1 MTINILTVGDVTGAQ
16 GCEYLRRRLPT
27 LKRMKAVDLCIV
39 NGENSAAGNGI
50 TPASAQELFNAG
62 ADLITTGNHVFRR
75 REVYDYLDH
84 SLSVVR
90 PANVYAGNPGR
101 GFAIAD
107 FGSVRIGVFNLL
119 GNAFMEGANPFTA
132 ADDVLKELT
141 DCRIVLCD
149 FHAEATGEKRAL
161 GFYLDGRVS
170 AVFGTHTHVQTAD
183 EQILPGGTGY
193 ITDLGMTGPVQSVLG
208 VKPPIII
215 SKLKTGMPERFDVAD
230 GECMLN
236 GCLFTVD
243 RATGKT
249 EAVERINIRG

>member
-1 MTINILTVGDVTGAQ
+1 MNILAIGDVVSSI
-16 GCEYLRRRLPT
+16 GCEYLRKKLPS
-27 LKRMKAVDLCIV
+27 LKKMYGVDFCIV

-50 TPASAQELFNAG
+50 TPQSADFLFDSG

-75 REVYDYLDH
+75 REIYDRLDTDRNII
-84 SLSVVR
+84 R
-90 PANVYAGNPGR
+90 PANYYAGNPGK
-101 GFAIAD
+101 GWAVAD
-107 FGSVRIGVFNLL
+107 MGSVKIGVINLA

-132 ADDVLKELT
+132 ADEVLKKLD

-183 EQILPGGTGY
+183 EQILPNGTGY
-193 ITDLGMTGPVQSVLG
+193 ITDLGMVGTINSVLG
-208 VKPPIII
+208 VSPEAIIT
-215 SKLKTGMPERFDVAD
+215 KLKTGMPTRFDNNE

-236 GCLFTVD
+236 ACLFEID
-243 RATGKT
+243 KQSGKT
-249 EAVERINIRG
+249 TAVQRINIRG

>member
-1 MTINILTVGDVTGAQ
+1 MNILAIGDVVSSI
-16 GCEYLRRRLPT
+16 GCEYLRKKLPS
-27 LKRMKAVDLCIV
+27 LKKMYSVDFCIV

-50 TPASAQELFNAG
+50 TPQSADFLFDSG

-75 REVYDYLDH
+75 REIYDRLDTDRNII
-84 SLSVVR
+84 R
-90 PANVYAGNPGR
+90 PANYYAGNPGK
-101 GFAIAD
+101 GFAVAD
-107 FGSVRIGVFNLL
+107 MGSVKIGVINLA

-132 ADDVLKELT
+132 ADEVLKKLD

-183 EQILPGGTGY
+183 EQILPNGTGY
-193 ITDLGMTGPVQSVLG
+193 ITDLGMVGTINSVLG
-208 VKPPIII
+208 VSPEAIIT
-215 SKLKTGMPERFDVAD
+215 KLKTGMPTRFDNNE

-236 GCLFTVD
+236 ACLFEID
-243 RATGKT
+243 KQSGKT
-249 EAVERINIRG
+249 TAVQRINIRG